1 MKALRDLR
9 RFILCKSAE
18 GAHAEVRA
26 YVTENLDTLARAFH
40 VPVETLMNAV
50 EGERDGGSVC
60 TKLLETLRQ
69 SEAILRHDRRERR
82 MRAAQASAEALAS
95 AVVWRGE
102 RAYVDMPSLLA
113 SALTRRDDML
123 AFAFDDDTTVAVYQ
137 SPLLDLAKIARVRDD
152 LSGWV
157 DRDGL
162 HLRWGRAGGLN
173 LRPQED
179 ADARKV
185 MLCLTAKAA
194 ARAA

>member
-1 MKALRDLR
+1 
-9 RFILCKSAE
+9 
-18 GAHAEVRA
+18 
-26 YVTENLDTLARAFH
+26 
-40 VPVETLMNAV
+40 
-50 EGERDGGSVC
+50 
-60 TKLLETLRQ
+60 
-69 SEAILRHDRRERR
+69 
-82 MRAAQASAEALAS
+82 MRAAQGSAEAQAS

-102 RAYVDMPSLLA
+102 QAHIDMASLFA

-123 AFAFDDDTTVAVYQ
+123 VFAFDDDTTVAVHQ
-137 SPLLDLAKIARVRDD
+137 APLLDLAKIARVRDD

-173 LRPQED
+173 LRPQHD

-185 MLCLTAKAA
+185 ILRLPAKAA